1 MIVIGL
7 TRSNEEEE
15 EARAVG
21 LKLDV
26 YRLASYVRDRRDGGG
41 GARKLKPAGND
52 FQLCSFTV
60 SKNKSNFPTVY

>member
-1 MIVIGL
+1 MSGKALRTMIVIGL

-41 GARKLKPAGND
+41 RE
-52 FQLCSFTV
+52 S
-60 SKNKSNFPTVY
+60 

>member
-1 MIVIGL
+1 MSGKALRTMIVIGL

-41 GARKLKPAGND
+41 GEKAEAGW
-52 FQLCSFTV
+52 
-60 SKNKSNFPTVY
+60 K